1 MKSTIVSI
9 LSLAV
14 LSLLT
19 NCTFVDTPEPSTNTS
34 RTTTT
39 TAEVTPTVYGTVETK
54 TTRSY

>member
-9 LSLAV
+9 LSLTA

-19 NCTFVDTPEPSTNTS
+19 NCTFVDTPEPSTNTT
-34 RTTTT
+34 RTTT